1 MMFRLFIIVLLSIT
15 SAYAAIETYEFKDK
29 DKERRFHELSAD
41 MRCPKC
47 QNQNLADSNAEIA
60 QDLKQKIYQMLEADK
75 SDMEIVDYMVAR
87 YGDFVLYEPRF
98 NAQNAVLWLGPGA
111 LLLLGLMV
119 VIWLT
124 RSRHNKNA
132 ENAKQ
137 PPELDAKQQKQLQQV
152 LNKDKK
158 S

>member
-1 MMFRLFIIVLLSIT
+1 MLRFFILVLLSIT
-15 SAYAAIETYEFKDK
+15 SAYAAIDTYEFKDK
-29 DKERRFHELSAD
+29 DKELRFHELSAD

-47 QNQNLADSNAEIA
+47 QNQNLADSNAAIA
-60 QDLKQKIYQMLEADK
+60 TDLKQKIYLMLEADK
-75 SDMEIVDYMVAR
+75 SDTEIVDYMVAR

-111 LLLLGLMV
+111 LLLLGLIV

-124 RSRHNKNA
+124 RNRNNKNA
-132 ENAKQ
+132 ENTEQ
-137 PPELDAKQQKQLQQV
+137 VPELDAKQEKALQQL

>member
-1 MMFRLFIIVLLSIT
+1 MLRFFILVLLSIT
-15 SAYAAIETYEFKDK
+15 SAYSAIDTYEFKDK
-29 DKERRFHELSAD
+29 DKELRFHELSAD

-47 QNQNLADSNAEIA
+47 QNQNLADSNAAIA
-60 QDLKQKIYQMLEADK
+60 TDLKQKIYLMLEADK
-75 SDMEIVDYMVAR
+75 SDTEIVDYMVAR

-111 LLLLGLMV
+111 LLLLGLIV

-124 RSRHNKNA
+124 RSRNNKNA
-132 ENAKQ
+132 ENTEQ
-137 PPELDAKQQKQLQQV
+137 VPELDAKQEKALQQL

>member
-1 MMFRLFIIVLLSIT
+1 MLRFFILVLLSIT
-15 SAYAAIETYEFKDK
+15 SAYAAIDTYEFKDK
-29 DKERRFHELSAD
+29 DKELRFHELSAD

-47 QNQNLADSNAEIA
+47 QNQNLADSNAAIA
-60 QDLKQKIYQMLEADK
+60 TDLKQKIYLMLEADK
-75 SDMEIVDYMVAR
+75 SDTEIVDYMVAR

-98 NAQNAVLWLGPGA
+98 NAQNAVLWLGPGV
-111 LLLLGLMV
+111 LLLLGLIV

-124 RSRHNKNA
+124 RSRNNKNA
-132 ENAKQ
+132 ENTEQ
-137 PPELDAKQQKQLQQV
+137 VPELDAKQAKALQQL

>member
-1 MMFRLFIIVLLSIT
+1 MLRFFILVLLSIT
-15 SAYAAIETYEFKDK
+15 SAYAAIDTYEFKDK
-29 DKERRFHELSAD
+29 GKELRFHELSAD

-47 QNQNLADSNAEIA
+47 QNQNLADSNAAIA
-60 QDLKQKIYQMLEADK
+60 TDLKQKIYLMLEADK
-75 SDMEIVDYMVAR
+75 SDTEIVDYMVAR

-111 LLLLGLMV
+111 LLLLGLIV

-124 RSRHNKNA
+124 RSRNNKNA
-132 ENAKQ
+132 ENTEQ
-137 PPELDAKQQKQLQQV
+137 VPELDAKQEKALQQL

>member
-1 MMFRLFIIVLLSIT
+1 MLRFFILVLLSIT
-15 SAYAAIETYEFKDK
+15 SAYAAIDTYEFKDK
-29 DKERRFHELSAD
+29 DKELRFHELSAD

-47 QNQNLADSNAEIA
+47 QNQNLADSNAAIA
-60 QDLKQKIYQMLEADK
+60 TDLKQKIYLMLEADK
-75 SDMEIVDYMVAR
+75 SDTEIVDYMVAR

-111 LLLLGLMV
+111 LLLLGLIV

-124 RSRHNKNA
+124 RSRNKNA
-132 ENAKQ
+132 ENAAQ
-137 PPELDAKQQKQLQQV
+137 MPELDAKQKKQLQQV

>member
-1 MMFRLFIIVLLSIT
+1 MLRFFILVLLSIT
-15 SAYAAIETYEFKDK
+15 SAYAAFDTYEFKDK
-29 DKERRFHELSAD
+29 DKELRFHELSAD

-47 QNQNLADSNAEIA
+47 QNQNLADSNAAIA
-60 QDLKQKIYQMLEADK
+60 TDLKQKIYLMLEADK
-75 SDMEIVDYMVAR
+75 SDTEIVDYMVAR

-111 LLLLGLMV
+111 LLLLGLIV

-124 RSRHNKNA
+124 RSRNNKNA
-132 ENAKQ
+132 ENTEQ
-137 PPELDAKQQKQLQQV
+137 VPELDAKQEKALQQL

>member
-1 MMFRLFIIVLLSIT
+1 MLRLFIIILLSIT

-29 DKERRFHELSAD
+29 DKERRFQALSAD

-60 QDLKQKIYQMLEADK
+60 QDLKQKIFEMLAADK
-75 SDMEIVDYMVAR
+75 SDTEIVDYMVAR

-98 NAQNAVLWLGPGA
+98 NAQNAVLWLGPGV
-111 LLLLGLMV
+111 LLLLGLIV
-119 VIWLT
+119 VIGLT
-124 RSRHNKNA
+124 RSRNSKHA
-132 ENAKQ
+132 ENSEHT
-137 PPELDAKQQKQLQQV
+137 PELDAKQQKQLQQV

>member
-15 SAYAAIETYEFKDK
+15 STYAAIETYEFKDK
-29 DKERRFHELSAD
+29 DKERRFQTLSAD

-60 QDLKQKIYQMLEADK
+60 QDLKQKIFEMLAADK
-75 SDMEIVDYMVAR
+75 SDTEIVDYMVAR

-98 NAQNAVLWLGPGA
+98 NAQNAVLWLGPGV
-111 LLLLGLMV
+111 LLLLGLIV
-119 VIWLT
+119 VIGLT
-124 RSRHNKNA
+124 RSRNNKNT
-132 ENAKQ
+132 ENSEHT
-137 PPELDAKQQKQLQQV
+137 PELDAKQQKQLQQV

>member
-1 MMFRLFIIVLLSIT
+1 MLRFFILVLLLIT
-15 SAYAAIETYEFKDK
+15 SVYAAIDTYEFKDK
-29 DKERRFHELSAD
+29 DKELRFHELSAD

-47 QNQNLADSNAEIA
+47 QNQNLADSNAAIA
-60 QDLKQKIYQMLEADK
+60 TDLKQKIYLMLEADK
-75 SDMEIVDYMVAR
+75 SDTEIVDYMVAR

-111 LLLLGLMV
+111 LLLLGLIV

-124 RSRHNKNA
+124 RNRNNKNA
-132 ENAKQ
+132 ENTEQ
-137 PPELDAKQQKQLQQV
+137 VPELDAKQEKALQQL

>member
-1 MMFRLFIIVLLSIT
+1 MLRFFIIALLSIT
-15 SAYAAIETYEFKDK
+15 SAYAAIDTYEFKDK
-29 DKERRFHELSAD
+29 DKELRFHELSAD

-47 QNQNLADSNAEIA
+47 QNQNLADSNAAIA
-60 QDLKQKIYQMLEADK
+60 TDLKQKIYLMLEADK
-75 SDMEIVDYMVAR
+75 SDTEIVDYMVAR

-111 LLLLGLMV
+111 LLLLGLIV

-124 RSRHNKNA
+124 RSRNNKNA
-132 ENAKQ
+132 ENTEQ
-137 PPELDAKQQKQLQQV
+137 VPELDAKQEKALQQL

>member
-1 MMFRLFIIVLLSIT
+1 MLRFFIIVLLSIT
-15 SAYAAIETYEFKDK
+15 SAYAAIDIYEFKDK
-29 DKERRFHELSAD
+29 DKELRFHHLTSD

-47 QNQNLADSNAEIA
+47 QNQNLADSNAAIA
-60 QDLKQKIYQMLEADK
+60 QDLKQKIFLMLEADK
-75 SDMEIVDYMVAR
+75 NDTEIIDYMVAR

-98 NAQNAVLWLGPGA
+98 NRQNAVLWLGPGA
-111 LLLLGLMV
+111 LLLFGLIV
-119 VIWLT
+119 VVWLT

-132 ENAKQ
+132 ENTAQ
-137 PPELDAKQQKQLQQV
+137 SPELDAQQQRELQQL

>member
-1 MMFRLFIIVLLSIT
+1 MLRFFILVLLSIT
-15 SAYAAIETYEFKDK
+15 SAYAAIDTYEFKDK
-29 DKERRFHELSAD
+29 DKELRFHELSAD

-47 QNQNLADSNAEIA
+47 QNQNLADSNAAIA
-60 QDLKQKIYQMLEADK
+60 TDLKQKIYLMLEADK
-75 SDMEIVDYMVAR
+75 SDTEIVDYMVAR

-111 LLLLGLMV
+111 LLLLGLIV

-124 RSRHNKNA
+124 RSRNNKNA
-132 ENAKQ
+132 ENTEQ
-137 PPELDAKQQKQLQQV
+137 VPELDAKQEKALQQL

>member
-1 MMFRLFIIVLLSIT
+1 MLRFFIIALLSIT
-15 SAYAAIETYEFKDK
+15 SAYAAIDTYEFKDK
-29 DKERRFHELSAD
+29 DKELRFHELSAD

-47 QNQNLADSNAEIA
+47 QNQNLADSNAAIA
-60 QDLKQKIYQMLEADK
+60 QDLKQKIYLMLEADK
-75 SDMEIVDYMVAR
+75 SDTEIVDYMVAR

-111 LLLLGLMV
+111 LLLLGLIV

-124 RSRHNKNA
+124 RSRNNKNA
-132 ENAKQ
+132 ENAA
-137 PPELDAKQQKQLQQV
+137 PMPELDAQQKKQLQQV